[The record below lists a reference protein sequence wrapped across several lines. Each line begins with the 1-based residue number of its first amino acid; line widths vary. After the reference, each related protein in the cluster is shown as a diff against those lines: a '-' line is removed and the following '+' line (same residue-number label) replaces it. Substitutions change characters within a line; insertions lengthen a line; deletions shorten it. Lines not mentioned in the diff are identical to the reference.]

1 METLPLPKNI
11 TQTTD
16 RGNHATFTIEPLY
29 PGYGMTVG
37 NALRRVLLSSLSG
50 GAITAVKFE
59 GVTHEFSTLP
69 YVKEDVVDILLNL
82 KLVRLKIHTD
92 EPTTVT
98 LSVTGEGNVT
108 AGDIKGNSDVEV
120 VNPKQH
126 IATLTDKAGKFEVEL
141 TVGKGRGYVP
151 VENREKERL
160 PLGTIALDAIYTPMK
175 NVNFTNEN
183 VRVGQMTN
191 FDKLHLD
198 ITTDGTITPA
208 DALEQATKIL
218 VDHFQFV
225 LTNARGTEEAAT
237 EVVASE
243 ETTETATEEDAADGD
258 EPKKKARKKSS
269 AAGSVGKT
277 DEVKEE

>member
-1 METLPLPKNI
+1 MESLPLPKTL
-11 TQTTD
+11 TQQTE
-16 RGNHATFTIEPLY
+16 RGNRAMFTIEPLY

-59 GVTHEFSTLP
+59 GATHEFSTLP

-82 KLVRLKIHTD
+82 KQVRLKLHTD
-92 EPTTVT
+92 EPCTVK
-98 LSVTGEGNVT
+98 LEMSGEGVAT
-108 AGDIKGNSDVEV
+108 AGDITGDSNVEV

-126 IATLTDKAGKFEVEL
+126 IATLTDKAAKFALEL
-141 TVGKGRGYVP
+141 TVEKGRGYVP

-191 FDKLHLD
+191 YDKLVLD

-225 LTNARGTEEAAT
+225 LTNAAGM
-237 EVVASE
+237 E
-243 ETTETATEEDAADGD
+243 ETVATVAEETPSADTTD
-258 EPKKKARKKSS
+258 EPKKKTRKKKAEATTEE
-269 AAGSVGKT
+269 AAPVDSDT
-277 DEVKEE
+277 KEA